1 MEPLHHRVAQ
11 AAATDAYTELNRLIT
26 SLGPGD
32 FYRPTRCS
40 GWVVADLIFHL
51 LLDARRALVA
61 FSSTPK
67 GEPDLDYVTY
77 WLDHARTRT
86 PAGADEHSRFVRV
99 SASAYPE
106 PKHLVYDW
114 DVTAR
119 AVLQVIEFAPGA
131 RVIAT
136 QRHLMTITDLLS
148 TLAVEA
154 VIHHFDL
161 LLDLPGKPIPRPGAI
176 QHTAAVLS
184 ALLGN
189 EAERPE
195 WNDHTWILKATGREK
210 LQGAEQGI
218 LAGNLDRFPL
228 IG

>member
-1 MEPLHHRVAQ
+1 MQPLHHRVAQ

-32 FYRPTRCS
+32 FYRPTRCA

-61 FSSTPK
+61 FSSQPK

-77 WLDHARTRT
+77 WANHARTRT
-86 PAGADEHSRFVRV
+86 QAGAAEHSRFVRV

-131 RVIAT
+131 RVITT
-136 QRHLMTITDLLS
+136 QRQRMTITDLLS

-161 LLDLPGKPIPRPGAI
+161 LLDLPGKPMPRPGGVA
-176 QHTAAVLS
+176 HTAEVLT
-184 ALLGN
+184 ALLGPDV
-189 EAERPE
+189 ERPE
-195 WNDHTWILKATGREK
+195 WNDHTWILKATGREE
-210 LQGAEQGI
+210 LLPSEQRV
-218 LAGNLDRFPL
+218 LEANLDRLPL

>member
-32 FYRPTRCS
+32 FYRPTRCA

-51 LLDARRALVA
+51 LLDVRRALVA
-61 FSSTPK
+61 FSSSPK
-67 GEPDLDYVTY
+67 GEPDLDYVSY
-77 WLDHARTRT
+77 WAAHARIRN
-86 PAGADEHSRFVRV
+86 AADEAEHSRFVRV
-99 SASAYPE
+99 SASAYPN
-106 PKHLVYDW
+106 PQHLVHEW
-114 DVTAR
+114 DETVR

-131 RVIAT
+131 RVITT
-136 QRHLMTITDLLS
+136 QHQRMTITDLLS
-148 TLAVEA
+148 TFAVEA

-161 LLDLPGKPIPRPGAI
+161 LLDLPGKPMPRPGAVA
-176 QHTAAVLS
+176 HTAEVLT
-184 ALLGN
+184 ALLG
-189 EAERPE
+189 ADVERPE

-210 LQGAEQGI
+210 LAPAEQRV
-218 LAGNLDRFPL
+218 LEEHLDRFPL